1 MELER
6 FAELERRI
14 REIVEASSTL
24 KNRNQ
29 ELERRVE
36 EKCLQLEEAQ
46 NKVRILTDQTDA
58 VRTKVD
64 MLLDMLR
71 DIESPQQET
80 QGNLV

>member
-1 MELER
+1 VELER
-6 FAELERRI
+6 FTELERRI
-14 REIVEASSTL
+14 RGIVEASSAL
-24 KNRNQ
+24 KNRNL
-29 ELERRVE
+29 ELERIVE
-36 EKCLQLEEAQ
+36 EKSLQLEEAEK
-46 NKVRILTDQTDA
+46 KVRILTDQTDA

>member
-6 FAELERRI
+6 FTELEQRI
-14 REIVEASSTL
+14 KGIVEASSAL

-29 ELERRVE
+29 ELERIVE
-36 EKCLQLEEAQ
+36 EKRLQLEEAEK
-46 NKVRILTDQTDA
+46 KVRILTDQTDA

>member
-6 FAELERRI
+6 FTELERRI
-14 REIVEASSTL
+14 RGIVEASSAL
-24 KNRNQ
+24 KNRNL
-29 ELERRVE
+29 ELERIVE
-36 EKCLQLEEAQ
+36 EKSLQLEEAEK
-46 NKVRILTDQTDA
+46 KVRILTDQTDA

>member
-6 FAELERRI
+6 FTELERRI
-14 REIVEASSTL
+14 REIVEASSAL
-24 KNRNQ
+24 KNRNL
-29 ELERRVE
+29 ELERIVE
-36 EKCLQLEEAQ
+36 EKSLQLEEAEK
-46 NKVRILTDQTDA
+46 KVRILTDQTDA

>member
-6 FAELERRI
+6 FTELEGRI
-14 REIVEASSTL
+14 RGIVEASSAL

-36 EKCLQLEEAQ
+36 EKRLQLEEAEK
-46 NKVRILTDQTDA
+46 KVRILTDQTDA

>member
-6 FAELERRI
+6 FTELERRI

-29 ELERRVE
+29 ELERIVE
-36 EKCLQLEEAQ
+36 EKRLQLEEAEK
-46 NKVRILTDQTDA
+46 KVRILTDQTDA

>member
-6 FAELERRI
+6 FTELERRI
-14 REIVEASSTL
+14 KGIVEASSAL
-24 KNRNQ
+24 KNRNL
-29 ELERRVE
+29 ELERIVE
-36 EKCLQLEEAQ
+36 EKRLQLEEAEK
-46 NKVRILTDQTDA
+46 KVRILTDQTDA

>member
-6 FAELERRI
+6 FTELERRI
-14 REIVEASSTL
+14 RGIVEASSAL
-24 KNRNQ
+24 KNRNL
-29 ELERRVE
+29 ELERIVE
-36 EKCLQLEEAQ
+36 EKRLQLEEAEK
-46 NKVRILTDQTDA
+46 KVRILTDQTDA

>member
-1 MELER
+1 VELER
-6 FAELERRI
+6 FTELERRI
-14 REIVEASSTL
+14 REIVEASSAL

-29 ELERRVE
+29 ELERIVE
-36 EKCLQLEEAQ
+36 EKRLQLEEAEK
-46 NKVRILTDQTDA
+46 KVRILTDQTDA

>member
-6 FAELERRI
+6 FTELERRI
-14 REIVEASSTL
+14 REIVEASSAL

-29 ELERRVE
+29 ELEGIVE
-36 EKCLQLEEAQ
+36 EKRLQLEEAEK
-46 NKVRILTDQTDA
+46 KVRILTDQTDA

-71 DIESPQQET
+71 DIEPPQQEA

>member
-6 FAELERRI
+6 FTELERRI
-14 REIVEASSTL
+14 RGIVEASSAL
-24 KNRNQ
+24 KNRNL
-29 ELERRVE
+29 ELERIVE
-36 EKCLQLEEAQ
+36 EKCLQLEEAEK
-46 NKVRILTDQTDA
+46 KVRILTDQTDA

>member
-1 MELER
+1 VELER
-6 FAELERRI
+6 FTELERRI

-29 ELERRVE
+29 ELERIVE
-36 EKCLQLEEAQ
+36 EKRLQLEEAEK
-46 NKVRILTDQTDA
+46 KVRILTDQTDA

>member
-6 FAELERRI
+6 FTELERRI
-14 REIVEASSTL
+14 RGIVEASSAL

-29 ELERRVE
+29 ELERIVE
-36 EKCLQLEEAQ
+36 EKRLQLEESEE
-46 NKVRILTDQTDA
+46 KVRILTDQTDA

-71 DIESPQQET
+71 DIESPQQEA

>member
-14 REIVEASSTL
+14 RGIVEACSAL

>member
-6 FAELERRI
+6 FTELERRI

-29 ELERRVE
+29 ELERIVE
-36 EKCLQLEEAQ
+36 EKRLQLEEAEK
-46 NKVRILTDQTDA
+46 KVRILTNQTDA

>member
-6 FAELERRI
+6 FTELERRI

-29 ELERRVE
+29 ELERIVE
-36 EKCLQLEEAQ
+36 EKRLQLEEAEK
-46 NKVRILTDQTDA
+46 KVRILTDQTDA

-71 DIESPQQET
+71 DIESPQHET

>member
-1 MELER
+1 VELER
-6 FAELERRI
+6 FTELEQRI
-14 REIVEASSTL
+14 KGIVEASSAL

-29 ELERRVE
+29 ELERIV
-36 EKCLQLEEAQ
+36 
-46 NKVRILTDQTDA
+46 QTDA

>member
-6 FAELERRI
+6 FTELERRI
-14 REIVEASSTL
+14 REIVEASSAL

-29 ELERRVE
+29 ELERVVE
-36 EKCLQLEEAQ
+36 EKRLQLEEAEK
-46 NKVRILTDQTDA
+46 KVRILTDQTDA

>member
-6 FAELERRI
+6 FTELERRI

-29 ELERRVE
+29 ELERIVE
-36 EKCLQLEEAQ
+36 EKRLQLEEAEK
-46 NKVRILTDQTDA
+46 KVRILTDQTDA

-71 DIESPQQET
+71 DIESPQRET

>member
-1 MELER
+1 VELER
-6 FAELERRI
+6 FTELERRI

-29 ELERRVE
+29 ELERVVE
-36 EKCLQLEEAQ
+36 EKRLQLEEAEK
-46 NKVRILTDQTDA
+46 KVRILTDQTDA

-71 DIESPQQET
+71 DIESPQHET

>member
-6 FAELERRI
+6 FTELEQRI
-14 REIVEASSTL
+14 RGIVEASSAL

-29 ELERRVE
+29 ELERIVE
-36 EKCLQLEEAQ
+36 EKRLQLEEAEK
-46 NKVRILTDQTDA
+46 KVRILTDQTDA

>member
-6 FAELERRI
+6 FTELERRI

-29 ELERRVE
+29 ELERVVE
-36 EKCLQLEEAQ
+36 EKRLQLEEAEK
-46 NKVRILTDQTDA
+46 KVRILTDQTDA

-71 DIESPQQET
+71 DIESPQHET

>member
-1 MELER
+1 VELER
-6 FAELERRI
+6 FTELERRI
-14 REIVEASSTL
+14 RGIVEASSAL
-24 KNRNQ
+24 KNRNL
-29 ELERRVE
+29 ELERIVE
-36 EKCLQLEEAQ
+36 EKRLQLEEAEK
-46 NKVRILTDQTDA
+46 KVRILTDQTDA

>member
-1 MELER
+1 VELER
-6 FAELERRI
+6 FTELERRI
-14 REIVEASSTL
+14 REIVEASSAL

-29 ELERRVE
+29 ELERIVE
-36 EKCLQLEEAQ
+36 EKRLQLEEAEK
-46 NKVRILTDQTDA
+46 KVRILTDQTDA

-71 DIESPQQET
+71 DIESPQRET

>member
-6 FAELERRI
+6 FTELERRI
-14 REIVEASSTL
+14 RGIVEASSAL

-29 ELERRVE
+29 ELERIVE
-36 EKCLQLEEAQ
+36 EKRLQLEEAEK
-46 NKVRILTDQTDA
+46 KVRILTDQTDA